1 MSAKEPYVTYEELL
15 EYSTQE
21 QSGTMDEQDAY
32 VYLCRASEAVDV
44 LTYSRIQSFDALT
57 GFQQEK
63 IRSVVAQLAL
73 WLMEYGD
80 MLENP
85 VSSYAINGV
94 SVSMSGQQ
102 VVQIS
107 GVTIPQRLYGL
118 LMQTG
123 LCCGVLR

>member
-1 MSAKEPYVTYEELL
+1 MSAKEPYVTYEGLL

-21 QSGTMDEQDAY
+21 QSGTLDEQDAY

-44 LTYSRIQSFDALT
+44 LTYSRIQSVDALT

-102 VVQIS
+102 VVQVS